1 VASAEI
7 HAIQS
12 VSGNQPRIRRIIEE
26 LGQVFLSGVPVQ
38 IVAADGGVK
47 EWDGAT
53 LANAIAG
60 FSKEAASN
68 LAATPASPLTT
79 TIGIGGPA
87 GAQGAKVLSF
97 GAVPFETAALNI
109 PRGAPLNDGRVG
121 FEVSAL
127 DTIFYGQVGPAQ
139 NTVAGDVGKQYG
151 MTKDADN
158 HWFVDKTKTGANA
171 VVIIVKLD
179 PNDLSATPRGVYFTV
194 LQSAAQVVA

>member
-53 LANAIAG
+53 LSNAIAG

-97 GAVPFETAALNI
+97 GAVPFETSALNI
-109 PRGAPLNDGRVG
+109 PRGAPLNDGRMG
-121 FEVSAL
+121 FEVATL